1 MFSILILLILAWSFY
16 IGYSRGI
23 LLQGYYFVISIL
35 ALLIAGSSY
44 QSLAKTI
51 SLWVPFSSATQ
62 ASKTYF
68 FSEEQLF
75 HLDKVFYA
83 GLAFFILYVL
93 VYAIGLVIG
102 LFVPLIPTPEKWE
115 ERPFQIASGALSV
128 LVTYFVLQMGFT
140 ILATIPMATIQDRL
154 HGSFL
159 IRFMVQYSPLTASLL
174 KQLWVVKIL
183 GA

>member
-1 MFSILILLILAWSFY
+1 MFSILILFILAWSFY

-23 LLQGYYFVISIL
+23 LLQGYYFLTMIVAML
-35 ALLIAGSSY
+35 VAGLGY

-51 SLWVPFSSATQ
+51 SLWIPFSSATQ
-62 ASKTYF
+62 ASKSYF
-68 FSEEQLF
+68 YGADQLF
-75 HLDKVFYA
+75 H
-83 GLAFFILYVL
+83 
-93 VYAIGLVIG
+93 LVIG
-102 LFVPLIPTPEKWE
+102 LFIPLIPTPEKWE
-115 ERPFQIASGALSV
+115 EYPFQIASGVLAV

-140 ILATIPMATIQDRL
+140 ILSTIPMATIQDRL

-159 IRFMVQYSPLTASLL
+159 IRFMVQHSPLTAGLL